1 MANGIELTISGNLT
15 ADPEL
20 RYTQTGLP
28 VASFTVAQSPRVFDR
43 ETNTWG
49 DGDAVF
55 IRCTVWRDYAEN
67 VAASLKK
74 GMRVVAVGILTQSS
88 YETKDGEK
96 RTSYE
101 LQVDDIGPAL
111 RFAQADVRKIARG
124 SNTSAEPVP
133 ALAGAEPF

>member
-1 MANGIELTISGNLT
+1 MANGIELTVVGNLT

-20 RYTQTGLP
+20 RYTQSGHA
-28 VASFTVAQSPRVFDR
+28 VCSFTVAQSPRRYDADAG
-43 ETNTWG
+43 EWK

-55 IRCTVWRDYAEN
+55 LRCTVWRDYAEN
-67 VAASLKK
+67 VAATLKK
-74 GMRVVAVGILTQSS
+74 GARVIALGILTQSN
-88 YETKDGEK
+88 YETKDGDK

-101 LQVDDIGPAL
+101 LQVDDVGPAL

-124 SNTSAEPVP
+124 QSAEQTP